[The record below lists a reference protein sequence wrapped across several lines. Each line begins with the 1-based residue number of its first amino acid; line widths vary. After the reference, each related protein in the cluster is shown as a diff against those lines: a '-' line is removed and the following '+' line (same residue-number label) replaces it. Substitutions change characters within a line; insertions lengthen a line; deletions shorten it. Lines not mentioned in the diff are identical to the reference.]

1 VASFL
6 SLRAL
11 AGPDLLA
18 GSRAKRVVLEGLLIF
33 ILLGCSLTGCAR
45 HRQVTRVPRISEYEK
60 NEQVF
65 GTNEEAVKAGV
76 YEEFIDS
83 MLLKGQAPSSPAVKK
98 TEAVVPVPPP
108 VAASGELPA
117 DIMIGFRVQLGA
129 FGNQQ
134 SAEQA
139 ASQARVRLGPA
150 VQVHVRYYEPLWKVQ
165 AGDCRTKQEAE
176 TLRNTLRKIGYPD
189 AWIVSSGIKR

>member
-1 VASFL
+1 MASF
-6 SLRAL
+6 SHLRAL
-11 AGPDLLA
+11 AGPGLLA
-18 GSRAKRVVLEGLLIF
+18 GSRAKRVALAGFLLF
-33 ILLGCSLTGCAR
+33 ILLGGSLTSCAR
-45 HRQVTRVPRISEYEK
+45 HRKVTRVPRISEYEK

-76 YEEFIDS
+76 YEEFMDS
-83 MLLKGQAPSSPAVKK
+83 MLLKGQAPASPAEKK
-98 TEAVVPVPPP
+98 TEAAAPVKP
-108 VAASGELPA
+108 PA

-134 SAEQA
+134 SAEQL

-189 AWIVSSGIKR
+189 AWIVSSGITR